1 LKRPWLITPRGQQLT
16 MWLGVL
22 ASLLALVPLASQLQ
36 LDQERAAIEQ
46 LDASSIQYCE
56 IQSCGTLE
64 IAGGL
69 EITSELLLEE
79 NAFGVNA
86 KLRVVNHGM
95 AIGAREFW
103 FDLRSPGGSRVEA
116 IRGNLVL
123 TPKGPQYIEFF
134 FTGTS
139 AELTGGNLILGY

>member
-1 LKRPWLITPRGQQLT
+1 
-16 MWLGVL
+16 MWLGVI
-22 ASLLALVPLASQLQ
+22 ASLLVLVPLAGQLE
-36 LDQERAAIEQ
+36 LDQERSSIEQ
-46 LDASSIQYCE
+46 LDSSSIQYCE
-56 IQSCGTLE
+56 VQSCGTLE

-69 EITSELLLEE
+69 EITTELLLEE
-79 NAFGVNA
+79 NDFGVNA

-95 AIGAREFW
+95 AVGAREFW
-103 FDLRSPGGSRVEA
+103 FDLRSPNGSRIEA

-139 AELTGGNLILGY
+139 AELTGGSLILGY